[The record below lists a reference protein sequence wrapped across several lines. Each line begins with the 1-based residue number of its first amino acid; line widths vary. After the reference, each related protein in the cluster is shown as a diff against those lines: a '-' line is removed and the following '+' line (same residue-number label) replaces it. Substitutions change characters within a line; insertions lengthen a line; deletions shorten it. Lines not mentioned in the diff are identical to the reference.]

1 MFNKIQN
8 SNKGRLQMKIKTL
21 SIKQPWA
28 FLIVAGYKDIENRTW
43 QTAYRG
49 RFAIHASGKF
59 DFDFFDVCNNWKA
72 CDAVCKHFGIAEG
85 SRKITKNKHELGAI
99 LGTVELADIKESSDS
114 EWYYS
119 GNFAWILKNPEPLKN
134 AITNVKG
141 KLNLWTFDL
150 P

>member
-1 MFNKIQN
+1 
-8 SNKGRLQMKIKTL
+8 MKIKTL

-43 QTAYRG
+43 TTSHRG
-49 RFAIHASGKF
+49 IFAIHASGKF
-59 DFDFFDVCNNWKA
+59 DYNFFDICSDHNA
-72 CDAVCKHFGIAEG
+72 CEAVREHFGLIEN

-99 LGTVELADIKESSDS
+99 IGTVELADIKESSDS

-119 GNFAWILKNPEPLKN
+119 GNFAWILKNPKPWVN
-134 AITNVKG
+134 VIPNVKG
-141 KLNLWTFDL
+141 KLNLWTFEM

>member
-1 MFNKIQN
+1 
-8 SNKGRLQMKIKTL
+8 MKIKTL

-59 DFDFFDVCNNWKA
+59 DYNFFEICNDRKA
-72 CDAVCKHFGIAEG
+72 CEAVRDHFGLIEN

-99 LGTVELADIKESSDS
+99 IGTVELADIKESSDS

-119 GNFAWILKNPEPLKN
+119 GNFAWILKNPKPFVN
-134 AITNVKG
+134 VIPNVKG
-141 KLNLWTFDL
+141 KLNLWTFEM